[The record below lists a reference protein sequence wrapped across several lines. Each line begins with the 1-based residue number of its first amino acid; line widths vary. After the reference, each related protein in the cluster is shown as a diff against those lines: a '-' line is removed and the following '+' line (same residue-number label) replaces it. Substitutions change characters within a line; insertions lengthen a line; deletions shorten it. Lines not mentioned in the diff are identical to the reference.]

1 MRKKLSS
8 SSLAT
13 SSHSSL
19 GHVSSEGSESPRV
32 TEAKMIPMSD
42 ETLYAHS
49 NNTSGTSTSYS
60 SMTHPPRGGGG
71 GGGGGM
77 SKSLFKSRTQ
87 ANNSKHKALELTS
100 AKISDSSLNSPVGTP
115 TGPVPDKR
123 PKSKVGNFVE
133 GVARSFKSKRKPRPT
148 SIYPE
153 SAGQVVGLRGTNSS
167 AVLPTGASPKQL
179 GERRFTM
186 PTVLHIHYSNAKGA
200 QLYKS
205 VLVSEKSST
214 QEVIKQALDRYGMKS
229 ADPTEFLLME
239 VTGRWET
246 MASSSLET
254 GLEQGLGAL
263 VTPLSP
269 GNPLDGKTI
278 SMPAFEEF
286 VICHKRALTEN
297 ERPYNIQFYHQPPPG
312 YTRRFELKSKYDEDE
327 FGTEEETGGDK
338 QLLSKELPGS
348 VPTTPLFGSTSHHKT
363 KTNNRLGSEETL
375 SYSTTSI
382 LKDQDNERE
391 DETIF
396 SASLPSLSF
405 LDCTSPDY
413 VLESQTAQANSQS
426 QTPSLVNLRLNYNDD
441 ELLVY
446 SLTHDKLALT
456 TSEHVIMTLQD
467 HHQIKL
473 HVARGGSGPIL
484 CCLEYNTRE
493 HNYSIEPYNA
503 TISVSGVRVC
513 DKATLQH
520 GDLLQIGDTH
530 LFMYQNFSQPQVGGN
545 NGWPFSWYPSPV
557 KTTGA
562 STISTSNIGDVR
574 DSETNH
580 INPILPQIIT
590 TSVHETMIPESQ
602 SAVPDSYVTVGEQRY
617 EERYDFSNRKPLP
630 TLREIEHSDE
640 EELHNEPDGRPS
652 YHRTRSYSEGQVKT
666 VSSPSGSPNRRNN
679 KPSSSSFFVRHQKGT
694 ASSKNRPSSCYSLLF
709 HHLSSN
715 EDSILDL
722 IINEFQPKS
731 VPGFPLAPTYTLAL
745 CLEQCLR
752 EEDGKKKAGGLMR
765 KAVLSL
771 QQVVCVSY
779 LL

>member
-1 MRKKLSS
+1 MN
-8 SSLAT
+8 
-13 SSHSSL
+13 
-19 GHVSSEGSESPRV
+19 
-32 TEAKMIPMSD
+32 D
-42 ETLYAHS
+42 ETQYTHS
-49 NNTSGTSTSYS
+49 NINSGTSTSYS

-71 GGGGGM
+71 GGGGG
-77 SKSLFKSRTQ
+77 SSRSLFKSRTQ

-100 AKISDSSLNSPVGTP
+100 AKVSDSSLNSPVGTP
-115 TGPVPDKR
+115 TSLVPDKR
-123 PKSKVGNFVE
+123 SKSKMGNFVE

-167 AVLPTGASPKQL
+167 AVLPTGTQQA
-179 GERRFTM
+179 ERRFTM
-186 PTVLHIHYSNAKGA
+186 PTVLHIHYSNAKNA

-214 QEVIKQALDRYGMKS
+214 QEVIKQALDRYGMKF

-246 MASSSLET
+246 MASNSLET

-269 GNPLDGKTI
+269 GNPLDGKAI

-286 VICHKRALTEN
+286 VICHTRALTEN
-297 ERPYNIQFYHQPPPG
+297 ERPYNVQFYHQPPSG

-327 FGTEEETGGDK
+327 FEAEEETSEDK
-338 QLLSKELPGS
+338 HLLNKELPGS

-363 KTNNRLGSEETL
+363 KKENRLGSEETL

-382 LKDQDNERE
+382 LKEDNER

-413 VLESQTAQANSQS
+413 ALEPQATQNDSQS
-426 QTPSLVNLRLNYNDD
+426 QMPSLVNLRLNYNED
-441 ELLVY
+441 ELFVY

-456 TSEHVIMTLQD
+456 TSEHVIVTLQD

-473 HVARGGSGPIL
+473 NVTRGGPIL
-484 CCLEYNTRE
+484 CCLQYNTRE
-493 HNYSIEPYNA
+493 HNYNVEPYNA
-503 TISVSGVRVC
+503 TISVSGVKVS
-513 DKATLQH
+513 DKVTLQH
-520 GDLLQIGDTH
+520 GDLLQIGNTH
-530 LFMYQNFSQPQVGGN
+530 LFMYQNFSQQQASG

-557 KTTGA
+557 KTTGT
-562 STISTSNIGDVR
+562 STVSTSNIGELR
-574 DSETNH
+574 DTETSY

-590 TSVHETMIPESQ
+590 TPVHETTVPEPQ
-602 SAVPDSYVTVGEQRY
+602 SAMPDSCVTVGEQRY
-617 EERYDFSNRKPLP
+617 EERYDFNNRKPLP

-640 EELHNEPDGRPS
+640 EDSHNEPDGRPI
-652 YHRTRSYSEGQVKT
+652 YHRARSYSEGQVKT
-666 VSSPSGSPNRRNN
+666 VSSPSGSPSRRNN
-679 KPSSSSFFVRHQKGT
+679 KPSSSSFFVRHQRGT

-722 IINEFQPKS
+722 IITEFQPKS

-745 CLEQCLR
+745 CLEQYLR
-752 EEDGKKKAGGLMR
+752 EEDGKRKASGLMR

-771 QQVVCVSY
+771 QHVVFVSY
-779 LL
+779 LLL